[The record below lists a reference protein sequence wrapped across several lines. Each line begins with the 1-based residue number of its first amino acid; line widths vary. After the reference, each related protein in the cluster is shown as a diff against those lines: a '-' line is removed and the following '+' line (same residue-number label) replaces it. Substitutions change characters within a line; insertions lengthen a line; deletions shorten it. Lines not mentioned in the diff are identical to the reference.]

1 MPRSH
6 AAPRRTSRTTI
17 AAILLA
23 LALALAGTACAPKAA
38 RKAPRVPIVVAP
50 VERRS
55 VPYEMEATGQVE
67 PIRSADVT
75 AQVTGLI
82 TRVLFH
88 EGDDVAAGAVLFQID
103 PRPFKAAYER
113 ANAEL
118 ARDRAVAETA
128 QLEMTRADTLSVRG
142 LVAAEERDQ
151 KRSAAGAAWAA
162 VRADSAAL
170 DAARLDLEN
179 ATIRAPIAGRTGST
193 SVHAGDAVKANEI
206 ATPIVTINQIRP
218 IYARFTLPQTDL
230 PAIRAQDGKALRVDA
245 APAGADSTWLEG
257 KLVFIDN
264 RVDPTTGTVLLKA
277 EFANHDLTLWPGTF
291 VRVRLRLYDQKDA
304 VVVPAAAV
312 SNSQS
317 GPYCFVVK
325 PDTTVESRPVTL
337 QRTWRDLAV
346 VSGGLKP
353 GEVVVTDGQ
362 VRLSNGAK
370 AVIRTGSSGAPQ
382 PAAGGP

>member
-1 MPRSH
+1 MPPLLEARRPHSH
-6 AAPRRTSRTTI
+6 ARISIFLLTI
-17 AAILLA
+17 
-23 LALALAGTACAPKAA
+23 ALALAGTACAPKAS
-38 RKAPRVPIVVAP
+38 RKTPRVPIVVAS

-55 VPYEMEATGQVE
+55 VPFEMEATGQVE

-88 EGDDVAAGAVLFQID
+88 EGEDVIAGAVLFQID

-113 ANAEL
+113 SNAEL

-128 QLEMTRADTLSVRG
+128 QLEMARADTLSSRG
-142 LVAAEERDQ
+142 LISTEERDQ

-170 DAARLDLEN
+170 DAAHLDLEN

-218 IYARFTLPQTDL
+218 IYARFTLPQTNL
-230 PAIRAQDGKALRVDA
+230 PAIRAQDGRALRVDA
-245 APAGADSTWLEG
+245 APAGAESTWLEG

-277 EFANHDLTLWPGTF
+277 AFENRDLALWPGTF

-304 VVVPAAAV
+304 IVVPAAAI
-312 SNSQS
+312 SNSQN

-325 PDTTVESRPVTL
+325 PDTTVESRPVTV
-337 QRTWRDLAV
+337 QRTWRDIAV
-346 VSGGLKP
+346 VSDGLKS
-353 GEVVVTDGQ
+353 GETVVTDGQ

-370 AVIRTGSSGAPQ
+370 AVIRSAKGVP
-382 PAAGGP
+382 